1 MRPRVQSQP
10 PPRSVPVAGRSGGGH
25 YVYRGDK
32 PLQPPRKKLKET
44 DK

>member
-10 PPRSVPVAGRSGGGH
+10 SPRSVPVAGRPGGGH
-25 YVYRGDK
+25 YVYRGNK
-32 PLQPPRKKLKET
+32 PLQPPRKKQKET